1 MLKADQDECHTL
13 RRKYQQQH
21 FSAEVSERGR
31 HGCANRL
38 FRSPVKPHNEPHD
51 EEEEHEMNIKPVEQ
65 RRPHQGRL
73 RVLFQYKQS

>member
-1 MLKADQDECHTL
+1 MA
-13 RRKYQQQH
+13 Y
-21 FSAEVSERGR
+21 
-31 HGCANRL
+31 ANRL
-38 FRSPVKPHNEPHD
+38 LRSPVKPHNEPHD